1 MTLNAFRI
9 LFFETLENLYEQEEI
24 QGFYALLLQEKFG
37 INRVEAALQPE
48 RELDASTEIACKDVL
63 KRLLNFEPI
72 QYIFNRTH
80 FCDLPF
86 ILNSN
91 VLIPRPE
98 TEELVYW
105 ITSQFKNDSSKN
117 LKILDI
123 GTGSGCIAVSM
134 AKLIPNA
141 EVSAMDI
148 SKEALQTAQEN
159 AKINQVQI
167 QFIEA
172 DVLKM
177 DSLETSFDIIVS
189 NPPYVLAHEKSKMR
203 ENVLNFEPHQ
213 ALFVPDT
220 NPLIFYEKITD
231 LAIKHLYKN
240 GQLFFEINEAYGNQ
254 VRDLLLEKGFVN
266 VELKKDLFGKLRMV
280 SGKRLSQANEIIV

>member
-24 QGFYALLLQEKFG
+24 QGFYSLLLQEKLG
-37 INRVEAALQPE
+37 INRVEAVLQSE
-48 RELDASTEIACKDVL
+48 SVLDATIEIECREIL
-63 KRLLNFEPI
+63 KRLQNFEPI
-72 QYIFNRTH
+72 QYIFNRTY

-98 TEELVYW
+98 TEELIYW

-123 GTGSGCIAVSM
+123 GTGSGCIAVSL

-148 SKEALQTAQEN
+148 SREALQTAQEN
-159 AKINQVQI
+159 AKINQVQMH
-167 QFIEA
+167 FMEA

-177 DSLETSFDIIVS
+177 HSLETSFDIIVS

-220 NPLIFYEKITD
+220 NPLIFYEKIAD
-231 LAIKHLYKN
+231 LAIRHLNKN
-240 GQLFFEINEAYGNQ
+240 GQLFFEINEAYGNE
-254 VRDLLLEKGFVN
+254 VRDLLVEKGFVD

-280 SGKRLSQANEIIV
+280 RGRKSV